1 MISVV
6 NVLKTLLIYRV
17 FFWLVLELYMGV
29 DNMKVQTG
37 YLYHIKDEFFDR
49 INNKGLMINHENGH
63 SRPSYLAI
71 KNDDILWFI
80 PLSTKINKY
89 RTIIENKEKKYGSC
103 KTILIKKIA
112 GREQAIL
119 IQNAFPTL
127 EKYIQSRHT
136 IDGKFI
142 KIASAVEKEIIDD
155 FKYILSLKSS
165 GLNLFFTDIDYI
177 KNLMLEELK

>member
-1 MISVV
+1 
-6 NVLKTLLIYRV
+6 
-17 FFWLVLELYMGV
+17 
-29 DNMKVQTG
+29 MKVQTG
-37 YLYHIKDEFFDR
+37 YLYHIKDEFFNR

-71 KNDDILWFI
+71 KDEEILWFI
-80 PLSTKINKY
+80 PLSTKIDKY
-89 RTIIENKEKKYGSC
+89 KSIVEKKEKKYGSC

-136 IDGKFI
+136 VDGKI
-142 KIASAVEKEIIDD
+142 VKISSAVEREIVDD
-155 FKYILSLKSS
+155 FEYMLSLKSS

-177 KNLMLEELK
+177 KNLMIEELETSNN

>member
-1 MISVV
+1 MIK
-6 NVLKTLLIYRV
+6 LCT
-17 FFWLVLELYMGV
+17 GV
-29 DNMKVQTG
+29 DNVKVQTG

-71 KNDDILWFI
+71 KDDDILWFI
-80 PLSTKINKY
+80 PLSTKIEKY
-89 RTIIENKEKKYGSC
+89 KTIIDKKEKKYGTC

-112 GREQAIL
+112 GKEQAIL
-119 IQNAFPTL
+119 IQNTFPTL

-142 KIASAVEKEIIDD
+142 KISSAVEKEIIDD
-155 FKYILSLKSS
+155 FEYMLSLKSS

-177 KNLMLEELK
+177 KNLMIEELK

>member
-1 MISVV
+1 MQV
-6 NVLKTLLIYRV
+6 R
-17 FFWLVLELYMGV
+17 
-29 DNMKVQTG
+29 TG
-37 YLYHIKDEFFDR
+37 YIYHIKDDFFDK
-49 INNKGLMINHENGH
+49 INDKGLMINHENGH

-71 KNDDILWFI
+71 KDDDILWFI

>member
-1 MISVV
+1 
-6 NVLKTLLIYRV
+6 
-17 FFWLVLELYMGV
+17 
-29 DNMKVQTG
+29 MKVQTG
-37 YLYHIKDEFFDR
+37 YLYHIKDEFFDE
-49 INNKGLMINHENGH
+49 INNKGLMLNHENGH

-71 KNDDILWFI
+71 KEDNILWFI

-89 RTIIENKEKKYGSC
+89 RTIINKKEKKYGTC

-127 EKYIQSRHT
+127 EKYIHSRHT

-142 KIASAVEKEIIDD
+142 RVSTFVEREIVDA
-155 FKYILSLKSS
+155 FEYVLSLKSN
-165 GLNLFFTDIDYI
+165 GLNLFFTDVDYI
-177 KNLMLEELK
+177 KELMLDELKQKI

>member
-1 MISVV
+1 M
-6 NVLKTLLIYRV
+6 
-17 FFWLVLELYMGV
+17 E
-29 DNMKVQTG
+29 VQTG

-49 INNKGLMINHENGH
+49 INDKGLMINHENGH

-71 KNDDILWFI
+71 KDDDILWFI
-80 PLSTKINKY
+80 PLSTKIKKY
-89 RTIIENKEKKYGSC
+89 RTIIEKKEKKYGSC

-127 EKYIQSRHT
+127 AKYIQSRHT

-155 FKYILSLKSS
+155 FEYMLSLKSS
-165 GLNLFFTDIDYI
+165 GLNLFFTDIDKI
-177 KNLMLEELK
+177 KQIMLNELK

>member
-1 MISVV
+1 MIEVC
-6 NVLKTLLIYRV
+6 T
-17 FFWLVLELYMGV
+17 GV
-29 DNMKVQTG
+29 DNVKVQTG
-37 YLYHIKDEFFDR
+37 YLYHIKDKFFDR

-71 KNDDILWFI
+71 KDDDILRFI
-80 PLSTKINKY
+80 PLSTKIEKY
-89 RTIIENKEKKYGSC
+89 KTIIDKKEKKYGTC
-103 KTILIKKIA
+103 KTILIKKI
-112 GREQAIL
+112 AIL

-142 KIASAVEKEIIDD
+142 KISSAVEKEIIDD
-155 FKYILSLKSS
+155 FEYMLSLKSS

-177 KNLMLEELK
+177 KNLMIEELK